1 MTQTSVYRHT
11 NVSQKLLQPVT
22 NILNFFAQFMN
33 LLLFT
38 TVLNVYFTLQLHTR
52 CHGEEAYLT
61 TACSGQTPYPD
72 SIPANCL
79 SVNPICSRTEFKKLA
94 YGSMRFSNTE
104 PPSIS
109 VEKQIT
115 YLLSKGLQDVLISV
129 ILISERMYIQLLFP
143 QQCLR
148 GHSFYITLC
157 SRYKSIDGIGL
168 VSFNGNLKEDFH
180 GKSKKDAASIRGV
193 AEFGDP
199 YRPTNIQPIQT
210 IVNKHTSYV
219 ISSLIICQH
228 RLVEKAGS
236 QKLNEQE
243 STRTSCVKVHKA
255 IND

>member
-1 MTQTSVYRHT
+1 MENELNDSQKQFTCGTSIFPVSLLHKHMTQTSVYRHT

-22 NILNFFAQFMN
+22 YILNFFAQFMN

-52 CHGEEAYLT
+52 CHGEEAYLIT
-61 TACSGQTPYPD
+61 DCSGQTPYPD

-79 SVNPICSRTEFKKLA
+79 SVPKMLTPFVAEQNRIQKISLWINE
-94 YGSMRFSNTE
+94 MRFRNIE
-104 PPSIS
+104 PPNISI
-109 VEKQIT
+109 EIQIT
-115 YLLSKGLQDVLISV
+115 YLLRTVLQDVFISV

-180 GKSKKDAASIRGV
+180 RKSKKDAASIRGV

-199 YRPTNIQPIQT
+199 YSPTNIQPIQT

-219 ISSLIICQH
+219 FL
-228 RLVEKAGS
+228 L
-236 QKLNEQE
+236 
-243 STRTSCVKVHKA
+243 
-255 IND
+255 